1 MNIAI
6 IGSGIAG
13 LTCAWRL
20 AGHHQVTLFEAG
32 ATPGGHTATVDVAT
46 PQGTWAIDTGFIV
59 YNDRTYPRFMGLL
72 SELGIAGQK
81 TQMSFSVH
89 NPASGLEYN
98 GHSLTSL
105 FAQRRNLLKPA
116 FWGLLSE
123 IVRFNRLAKLA
134 LTEALDL
141 GATLESFLARHR
153 FSPFFA
159 RHYILP
165 MGAAIWSSS
174 LQEMRRFP
182 LPLFLRFFENHGLL
196 DIRDRPQWYVVPGG
210 SREYVRALLARLG
223 DRLDLRLNAPV
234 QQVDR
239 HPAGVTL
246 RLASGEAHF
255 DQVIFAC
262 HSAQALAMLAAPTD
276 SEREVLGDIGWQ
288 RNEVVLHSDPRW
300 LPERQRAWASWNYR
314 LSDGD
319 RARACVTYNM
329 NILQGLPAGAPL
341 FCVTLNPDAPVDDRY
356 VWQRFVYE
364 HPLFN
369 PQSWSAQL
377 RREEINGQQR
387 SWYCGA
393 YWYNGFH
400 EDGVRSA
407 LDVVQASP
415 RRRATEMNSCLYQ
428 GVLRHR
434 RLQPKAHHFVY
445 RLFMAWLDLDEL
457 DKLPEAGIRRNRL
470 AAAAWYDAD
479 YPLGAPLKAQA
490 LNRLESLTGCRP
502 AGRVMLL
509 TQLRYFGF
517 HFNPVNFYYC
527 YDEADTLR
535 WVLAE
540 VRNTPWNERHYY
552 AVDGQQA
559 RPLEKAFHVSPFNPM
574 DMVYH
579 WRFNAPGKTLHMHI
593 ENHQASKVFDA
604 TLALSRVPLTRAN
617 LRGLL
622 LRLPLMTLKTVLAI
636 YWQALRLWL
645 KRVPLYNHPVSRSER
660 S

>member
-72 SELGIAGQK
+72 SELGIGGQK

-89 NPASGLEYN
+89 NPTSGLEYN

-134 LTEALDL
+134 LTEALDP

-174 LQEMRRFP
+174 LQEIRRFP
-182 LPLFLRFFENHGLL
+182 LPLFLRFFEHHGLL

-239 HPAGVTL
+239 HATGVTL
-246 RLASGEAHF
+246 RLASGKAHF

-262 HSAQALAMLAAPTD
+262 HSTQALAMLAAPTD

-319 RARACVTYNM
+319 RARACITYNM
-329 NILQGLPAGAPL
+329 NILQGLPADAPL

-407 LDVVQASP
+407 LDVVQ
-415 RRRATEMNSCLYQ
+415 
-428 GVLRHR
+428 
-434 RLQPKAHHFVY
+434 
-445 RLFMAWLDLDEL
+445 
-457 DKLPEAGIRRNRL
+457 GI
-470 AAAAWYDAD
+470 AAAE
-479 YPLGAPLKAQA
+479 G
-490 LNRLESLTGCRP
+490 N
-502 AGRVMLL
+502 
-509 TQLRYFGF
+509 
-517 HFNPVNFYYC
+517 
-527 YDEADTLR
+527 
-535 WVLAE
+535 
-540 VRNTPWNERHYY
+540 
-552 AVDGQQA
+552 
-559 RPLEKAFHVSPFNPM
+559 
-574 DMVYH
+574 
-579 WRFNAPGKTLHMHI
+579 
-593 ENHQASKVFDA
+593 
-604 TLALSRVPLTRAN
+604 
-617 LRGLL
+617 
-622 LRLPLMTLKTVLAI
+622 
-636 YWQALRLWL
+636 
-645 KRVPLYNHPVSRSER
+645 
-660 S
+660 

>member
-72 SELGIAGQK
+72 SELGIDGQK

-134 LTEALDL
+134 LTEALDP
-141 GATLESFLARHR
+141 GATLENFLSRHR

-196 DIRDRPQWYVVPGG
+196 DIRDHPQWYVVPGG

-234 QQVDR
+234 QQVER
-239 HPAGVTL
+239 HPAGVIL

-276 SEREVLGDIGWQ
+276 AEREVLGDIGWQ

-319 RARACVTYNM
+319 LARACVTYNM
-329 NILQGLPAGAPL
+329 NILQGLPAGAP
-341 FCVTLNPDAPVDDRY
+341 C
-356 VWQRFVYE
+356 
-364 HPLFN
+364 
-369 PQSWSAQL
+369 SA
-377 RREEINGQQR
+377 
-387 SWYCGA
+387 
-393 YWYNGFH
+393 
-400 EDGVRSA
+400 
-407 LDVVQASP
+407 
-415 RRRATEMNSCLYQ
+415 
-428 GVLRHR
+428 
-434 RLQPKAHHFVY
+434 
-445 RLFMAWLDLDEL
+445 
-457 DKLPEAGIRRNRL
+457 
-470 AAAAWYDAD
+470 
-479 YPLGAPLKAQA
+479 
-490 LNRLESLTGCRP
+490 SL
-502 AGRVMLL
+502 
-509 TQLRYFGF
+509 
-517 HFNPVNFYYC
+517 
-527 YDEADTLR
+527 
-535 WVLAE
+535 
-540 VRNTPWNERHYY
+540 
-552 AVDGQQA
+552 
-559 RPLEKAFHVSPFNPM
+559 
-574 DMVYH
+574 
-579 WRFNAPGKTLHMHI
+579 
-593 ENHQASKVFDA
+593 
-604 TLALSRVPLTRAN
+604 
-617 LRGLL
+617 
-622 LRLPLMTLKTVLAI
+622 
-636 YWQALRLWL
+636 
-645 KRVPLYNHPVSRSER
+645 
-660 S
+660 